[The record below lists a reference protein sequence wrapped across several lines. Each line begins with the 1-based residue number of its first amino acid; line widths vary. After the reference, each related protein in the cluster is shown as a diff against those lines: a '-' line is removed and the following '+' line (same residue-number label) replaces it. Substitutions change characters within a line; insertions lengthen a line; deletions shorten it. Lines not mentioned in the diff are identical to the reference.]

1 MGHFI
6 DMQNRETPHPS
17 RLTSVSSFQHHHQPP
32 PPPIRAPPPSPP
44 PPPTPRATTG
54 PRDPSADVCYSRLPS
69 QNTSGPIVLEVAS
82 SRSLTN
88 IQYGIHEIALIHV
101 VLLWAYA
108 PPNGGSGG
116 SRSLKI
122 RDFTS
127 RQLSFLKELL
137 YSKQK
142 EGVLIFL
149 YKSYNCSCRQVSVLQ
164 CRLLQGPHST
174 GKTGKMAK
182 RKFQSEKTGNLETKK
197 IHDSKEYC
205 NI

>member
-1 MGHFI
+1 MR
-6 DMQNRETPHPS
+6 NRETPHPS
-17 RLTSVSSFQHHHQPP
+17 RLTSVSSFHHHHYQPP
-32 PPPIRAPPPSPP
+32 PPPIRAPPPSPPP

-69 QNTSGPIVLEVAS
+69 QNTSGPIVLEVAA

-127 RQLSFLKELL
+127 RQLSFLNSSFLNL

-149 YKSYNCSCRQVSVLQ
+149 YKFSNCSCRQVSVLL

-182 RKFQSEKTGNLETKK
+182 RKFQSEKTQGIWRQNP
-197 IHDSKEYC
+197 
-205 NI
+205 